1 MGKMRAV
8 GDFAPD
14 FVLKNQ
20 HGQVIK
26 FSEFRASQNVVLY
39 FYPKDDT
46 PGCTAEA
53 KCFRDSFESFLELGA
68 LVVGISSDSP
78 EAHMKFAEKY
88 RLPFTL
94 LSDTA
99 GRVRKMYGVPSTL
112 MFLPGRTTF
121 IIDSKGIIR
130 HVFSSQ
136 FNINKHIEESIR
148 ILKSIGSG
156 SESNP

>member
-1 MGKMRAV
+1 MTKALTV

-20 HGQVIK
+20 HGQVVK
-26 FSEFRASQNVVLY
+26 FSDFRANQSVVLY

-53 KCFRDSFESFLELGA
+53 KCFRDSYEQFLDLGA
-68 LVVGISSDSP
+68 LVIGISSDSA
-78 EAHMKFAEKY
+78 EAHMKFAEKN

-94 LSDTA
+94 LSDSL
-99 GRVRKMYGVPSTL
+99 GRVRKMFGVPKTL
-112 MFLPGRTTF
+112 MVLPGRTTF
-121 IIDSKGIIR
+121 VINKYGEIK

-136 FNINKHIEESIR
+136 MNIQKHISEAVR
-148 ILKSIGSG
+148 ILKQLQ
-156 SESNP
+156 SNS

>member
-1 MGKMRAV
+1 MIKTLTV
-8 GDFAPD
+8 GDFVPD

-26 FSEFRASQNVVLY
+26 FSDFRTNKPVVLY

-53 KCFRDSFESFLELGA
+53 KCFRDSYEIFLKLGA

-78 EAHMKFAEKY
+78 ETHMKFSEKNQ
-88 RLPFTL
+88 LPFAL
-94 LSDTA
+94 LSDSL
-99 GRVRKMYGVPSTL
+99 GKVRKMFGVPNTL
-112 MFLPGRTTF
+112 LVLPGRTTF
-121 IIDSKGIIR
+121 IIDKNGMIR

-136 FNINKHIEESIR
+136 LNIQKHIDEAIR
-148 ILKSIGSG
+148 VL
-156 SESNP
+156 NQL

>member
-1 MGKMRAV
+1 MPATKTLSI

-20 HGQVIK
+20 HGQVVK
-26 FSEFRASQNVVLY
+26 FSDFRTKQPVVLY

-53 KCFRDSFESFLELGA
+53 KCFRDSYEEFLQLGA
-68 LVVGISSDSP
+68 LVIGISSDTP

-88 RLPFTL
+88 QIPFTL
-94 LSDTA
+94 LSDSL
-99 GRVRKMYGVPSTL
+99 GQVRKMYGVPKTL
-112 MFLPGRTTF
+112 LVLPGRTTF
-121 IIDSKGIIR
+121 VIDKNGIIR

-136 FNINKHIEESIR
+136 TNVHKHIDEAIR
-148 ILKSIGSG
+148 IL
-156 SESNP
+156 NQL

>member
-1 MGKMRAV
+1 MSKALSI

-20 HGQVIK
+20 HGQIVK
-26 FSEFRASQNVVLY
+26 FSEFRANQPVVLY

-53 KCFRDSFESFLELGA
+53 KCFRDAYEQFLKLNA

-78 EAHMKFAEKY
+78 ETHIKFSEKY
-88 RLPFTL
+88 QLPFTL
-94 LSDTA
+94 LSDSS
-99 GRVRKMYGVPSTL
+99 GRVRKMFGVPKTL
-112 MFLPGRTTF
+112 LVLPGRTTF
-121 IIDSKGIIR
+121 IIDKNGVIR

-136 FNINKHIEESIR
+136 INVHKHIDEAIR
-148 ILKSIGSG
+148 IL
-156 SESNP
+156 NQL

>member
-1 MGKMRAV
+1 MTKALGS

-20 HGQVIK
+20 HGQVVK
-26 FSEFRASQNVVLY
+26 FSELRANQAVVLY

-53 KCFRDSFESFLELGA
+53 KCFRDSYEQFLELGA
-68 LVVGISSDSP
+68 VVVGISSDSP

-94 LSDTA
+94 LSDSL
-99 GRVRKMYGVPSTL
+99 GKVRKMFGVPNTL
-112 MFLPGRTTF
+112 MVLPGRTTF
-121 IIDSKGIIR
+121 IIDLQGQIR

-136 FNINKHIEESIR
+136 VNIQKHISESIR
-148 ILKSIGSG
+148 ILNQLRT
-156 SESNP
+156 NP

>member
-1 MGKMRAV
+1 MPATKTLSI

-20 HGQVIK
+20 HGQVVK
-26 FSEFRASQNVVLY
+26 FSDFRTKQPVVLY

-53 KCFRDSFESFLELGA
+53 KCFRDSYEKFLQLGA
-68 LVVGISSDSP
+68 LVIGISSDSP

-88 RLPFTL
+88 QIPFTL
-94 LSDTA
+94 LSDSL
-99 GRVRKMYGVPSTL
+99 GQVRKMYGVPKTL
-112 MFLPGRTTF
+112 LVLPGRTTF
-121 IIDSKGIIR
+121 VLDKNGIIR

-136 FNINKHIEESIR
+136 TNVHKHIDEAIR
-148 ILKSIGSG
+148 IL
-156 SESNP
+156 NQL

>member
-1 MGKMRAV
+1 MTKALTV

-20 HGQVIK
+20 HGQVVK
-26 FSEFRASQNVVLY
+26 FSDFRANQSVVLY

-53 KCFRDSFESFLELGA
+53 KCFRDSYEQFLNLGA
-68 LVVGISSDSP
+68 LVIGISSDSA
-78 EAHMKFAEKY
+78 EAHMKFAEKN

-94 LSDTA
+94 LSDSL
-99 GRVRKMYGVPSTL
+99 GRVRKMFGVPKTL
-112 MFLPGRTTF
+112 MVLPGRTTF
-121 IIDSKGIIR
+121 VINKYGEIK

-136 FNINKHIEESIR
+136 MNIQKHISEAVR
-148 ILKSIGSG
+148 TLKQLQ
-156 SESNP
+156 SNS

>member
-1 MGKMRAV
+1 MTKALTV

-20 HGQVIK
+20 HGQVVK
-26 FSEFRASQNVVLY
+26 FSDFRANQFVVLY

-53 KCFRDSFESFLELGA
+53 KCFRDSYEQFLELGA
-68 LVVGISSDSP
+68 LVIGISSDSA
-78 EAHMKFAEKY
+78 EAHMKFAEKN

-94 LSDTA
+94 LSDSL
-99 GRVRKMYGVPSTL
+99 GRVRKMFGVPKTL
-112 MFLPGRTTF
+112 MVLPGRTTF
-121 IIDSKGIIR
+121 VINKYGEIK

-136 FNINKHIEESIR
+136 MNIQKHISEAVR
-148 ILKSIGSG
+148 ILKQLQ
-156 SESNP
+156 SNS

>member
-1 MGKMRAV
+1 VIKTLTV
-8 GDFAPD
+8 GDFVPD

-26 FSEFRASQNVVLY
+26 FSDFRTNKPVVLY

-53 KCFRDSFESFLELGA
+53 KCFRDSYEIFLKLGA

-78 EAHMKFAEKY
+78 ETHMKFSEKNQ
-88 RLPFTL
+88 LPFAL
-94 LSDTA
+94 LSDSL
-99 GRVRKMYGVPSTL
+99 GKVRKMFGVPNTL
-112 MFLPGRTTF
+112 LVLPGRTTF
-121 IIDSKGIIR
+121 IIDKNGMIR

-136 FNINKHIEESIR
+136 LNIQKHIDEAIR
-148 ILKSIGSG
+148 VL
-156 SESNP
+156 NQL